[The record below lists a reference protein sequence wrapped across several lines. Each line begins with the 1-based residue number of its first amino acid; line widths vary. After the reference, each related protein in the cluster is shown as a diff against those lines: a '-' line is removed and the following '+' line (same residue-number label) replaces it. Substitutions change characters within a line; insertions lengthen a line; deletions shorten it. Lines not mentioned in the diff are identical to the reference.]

1 MAKKV
6 NTEVAEVEETAEVKE
21 PKKTVKKT
29 TKKVAETPTPE
40 VPAKAEEPVEAKA
53 PKKTVKKAA
62 KKEAETPTPEVPAKA
77 EEPVEAK
84 APNKTV
90 KKAAKKAAEAAEAAA
105 EVKEEAKAAE
115 PKSAKKA
122 AKPKA
127 KAKEEA
133 PVAVVENEETTAKE
147 IEAKTE
153 TPKKPVVEEPVEV
166 SVEQKLVALYTLQQ
180 VDSKIDEIRAY
191 RGNLPLE
198 IQDLEDEIAGLETRI
213 TNLKE
218 ESKKYQKDIS
228 DYKIKIKET
237 EALIKKYEDQQ
248 NNVRNNREY
257 DSLTKEIEYQNLD
270 IQLSEKRIREATAK
284 DNDVANKVAQSQLR
298 LTEMKA
304 SLKEKKE
311 ELSSLVE
318 GTEKEEEQLLK
329 RSADCEKLVEDRLL
343 VAYKRIRKNARNG
356 LAVVGIFD
364 EACGGCFNRIPPQHQ
379 LDICTHKKII
389 VCEYCGRILVDKGII
404 GQYKE

>member
-1 MAKKV
+1 MAKKE
-6 NTEVAEVEETAEVKE
+6 NQEVAKVEENAEVKE
-21 PKKTVKKT
+21 VKKTAKKSTKKVTEEPVEEAPVEETPKKAVKKT
-29 TKKVAETPTPE
+29 TKKV
-40 VPAKAEEPVEAKA
+40 
-53 PKKTVKKAA
+53 
-62 KKEAETPTPEVPAKA
+62 
-77 EEPVEAK
+77 
-84 APNKTV
+84 
-90 KKAAKKAAEAAEAAA
+90 
-105 EVKEEAKAAE
+105 
-115 PKSAKKA
+115 
-122 AKPKA
+122 
-127 KAKEEA
+127 EEA
-133 PVAVVENEETTAKE
+133 PVEVVEEVKE
-147 IEAKTE
+147 PEKEVVAA
-153 TPKKPVVEEPVEV
+153 PVVEDPVEV

-198 IQDLEDEIAGLETRI
+198 IQDMEDEIAGLETRI
-213 TNLKE
+213 ANFKE
-218 ESKKYQKDIS
+218 ESKKHQKDIS

-270 IQLSEKRIREATAK
+270 IQLSEKRIKEITAK
-284 DNDVANKVAQSQLR
+284 DNDVATKVAAAQLR
-298 LTEMKA
+298 LAELTT
-304 SLKEKKE
+304 SLNEKKE
-311 ELSSLVE
+311 ELHSLVE
-318 GTEKEEEQLLK
+318 GTEKEEEQLLQ
-329 RSADCEKLVEDRLL
+329 RSAECEKYVEDRLL

-404 GQYKE
+404 NQYKD

>member
-1 MAKKV
+1 MAKKENKEV
-6 NTEVAEVEETAEVKE
+6 AEVTEVAEVKEVKE
-21 PKKTVKKT
+21 
-29 TKKVAETPTPE
+29 TKKATKKSTKAEAEPE
-40 VPAKAEEPVEAKA
+40 VEEEAVEEKKLKKATKKATKTEAEDEAQEEVAA
-53 PKKTVKKAA
+53 PK
-62 KKEAETPTPEVPAKA
+62 
-77 EEPVEAK
+77 EEIPV
-84 APNKTV
+84 
-90 KKAAKKAAEAAEAAA
+90 
-105 EVKEEAKAAE
+105 VKEEE
-115 PKSAKKA
+115 
-122 AKPKA
+122 
-127 KAKEEA
+127 
-133 PVAVVENEETTAKE
+133 
-147 IEAKTE
+147 
-153 TPKKPVVEEPVEV
+153 KPVQDPVEV

-198 IQDLEDEIAGLETRI
+198 IQDIEDEIAGLETRI
-213 TNLKE
+213 TNFKD
-218 ESKKYQKDIS
+218 ESKKHQKDIS

-257 DSLTKEIEYQNLD
+257 DSLTKEIEYQLLD
-270 IQLSEKRIREATAK
+270 NQLSEKRIKEITAK
-284 DNDVANKVAQSQLR
+284 DNEVATKVAEAQMR
-298 LTEMKA
+298 LTELKA
-304 SLKEKKE
+304 SLTEKKD
-311 ELSSLVE
+311 ELHSLVE
-318 GTEKEEEQLLK
+318 GTEKEEEQLLQ

-404 GQYKE
+404 AQYNA

>member
-1 MAKKV
+1 MAKKETKEV
-6 NTEVAEVEETAEVKE
+6 AEVTEVAEVEEVKE
-21 PKKTVKKT
+21 TKKT
-29 TKKVAETPTPE
+29 TKKTTK
-40 VPAKAEEPVEAKA
+40 AKAEAESAEPV
-53 PKKTVKKAA
+53 
-62 KKEAETPTPEVPAKA
+62 A
-77 EEPVEAK
+77 EETE
-84 APNKTV
+84 T
-90 KKAAKKAAEAAEAAA
+90 KK
-105 EVKEEAKAAE
+105 
-115 PKSAKKA
+115 PAKKA
-122 AKPKA
+122 AKAETAPEVTVEA
-127 KAKEEA
+127 PKEEA
-133 PVAVVENEETTAKE
+133 PA
-147 IEAKTE
+147 
-153 TPKKPVVEEPVEV
+153 PVVEAPKPVEDPVEV

-198 IQDLEDEIAGLETRI
+198 IQDMEDEIAGLETRI
-213 TNLKE
+213 ANFKE
-218 ESKKYQKDIS
+218 ESKKHQREIS

-270 IQLSEKRIREATAK
+270 IQLSEKRIKEITAK
-284 DNDVANKVAQSQLR
+284 DGDVAAKVAQAQLR
-298 LTEMKA
+298 LTELKS

-311 ELSSLVE
+311 ELHTLVE
-318 GTEKEEEQLLK
+318 GTEKEEEQLLQ
-329 RSADCEKLVEDRLL
+329 RSAECEKLVEDRLL

-356 LAVVGIFD
+356 LAVVGIHN

-404 GQYKE
+404 EQYNA

>member
-1 MAKKV
+1 MAKKETKEV
-6 NTEVAEVEETAEVKE
+6 AEVTEVAEVEEVKE
-21 PKKTVKKT
+21 TKKT
-29 TKKVAETPTPE
+29 TKKTTK
-40 VPAKAEEPVEAKA
+40 AKAEAEP
-53 PKKTVKKAA
+53 
-62 KKEAETPTPEVPAKA
+62 AEPAA
-77 EEPVEAK
+77 EEKE
-84 APNKTV
+84 T
-90 KKAAKKAAEAAEAAA
+90 KK
-105 EVKEEAKAAE
+105 
-115 PKSAKKA
+115 PAKKA
-122 AKPKA
+122 AKAEAAPEVTVEA
-127 KAKEEA
+127 PKEEA
-133 PVAVVENEETTAKE
+133 PAPVA
-147 IEAKTE
+147 E
-153 TPKKPVVEEPVEV
+153 TPKAVEDPGEV

-198 IQDLEDEIAGLETRI
+198 IQDMEDEIVGLETRVA
-213 TNLKE
+213 NFKE
-218 ESKKYQKDIS
+218 ESKKHQREIS

-270 IQLSEKRIREATAK
+270 IQLSEKRIKEITAK
-284 DNDVANKVAQSQLR
+284 DGDVAAKVAQAQLR
-298 LTEMKA
+298 LTELKS

-311 ELSSLVE
+311 ELHTLVE
-318 GTEKEEEQLLK
+318 GTEKEEEQLLQ
-329 RSADCEKLVEDRLL
+329 RSAECEKLVEDRLL

-356 LAVVGIFD
+356 LAVVGIHN

-404 GQYKE
+404 EQYNA

>member
-1 MAKKV
+1 MAKKEIK
-6 NTEVAEVEETAEVKE
+6 EVAEVAEAAEVKE
-21 PKKTVKKT
+21 VKETKKATKKTTKATAEPEAKEEVVEVKKAKKT
-29 TKKVAETPTPE
+29 TKKTATAE
-40 VPAKAEEPVEAKA
+40 
-53 PKKTVKKAA
+53 PK
-62 KKEAETPTPEVPAKA
+62 P
-77 EEPVEAK
+77 
-84 APNKTV
+84 
-90 KKAAKKAAEAAEAAA
+90 
-105 EVKEEAKAAE
+105 EVKEEAPVE
-115 PKSAKKA
+115 
-122 AKPKA
+122 
-127 KAKEEA
+127 KEEA
-133 PVAVVENEETTAKE
+133 PAVVE
-147 IEAKTE
+147 EAH
-153 TPKKPVVEEPVEV
+153 KPEVDPVEV

-213 TNLKE
+213 ANFKE
-218 ESKKYQKDIS
+218 DSKKHQKDIS

-257 DSLTKEIEYQNLD
+257 DSLTKEIEYQQLD
-270 IQLSEKRIREATAK
+270 NQLSEKRIREITAK
-284 DNDVANKVAQSQLR
+284 DNEVATKVAEAQMR
-298 LTEMKA
+298 LTELKS
-304 SLKEKKE
+304 SLDEKKE
-311 ELSSLVE
+311 ELQSLVE
-318 GTEKEEEQLLK
+318 GTEKEEEQLLQ

-404 GQYKE
+404 AQYNA

>member
-6 NTEVAEVEETAEVKE
+6 NNEVAEANEVAEVKEVKE
-21 PKKTVKKT
+21 TKKVTKKTVK
-29 TKKVAETPTPE
+29 AE
-40 VPAKAEEPVEAKA
+40 AEPVEEEKEVKKTAKKAVKEEVKPEAKEEA

-62 KKEAETPTPEVPAKA
+62 KKV
-77 EEPVEAK
+77 EEPEE
-84 APNKTV
+84 V
-90 KKAAKKAAEAAEAAA
+90 KEEQA
-105 EVKEEAKAAE
+105 EVKEEVKLE
-115 PKSAKKA
+115 K
-122 AKPKA
+122 
-127 KAKEEA
+127 KEEA
-133 PVAVVENEETTAKE
+133 VAEVP
-147 IEAKTE
+147 I
-153 TPKKPVVEEPVEV
+153 EV

-198 IQDLEDEIAGLETRI
+198 IQDIEDEIAGLETRI
-213 TNLKE
+213 ANFKE
-218 ESKKYQKDIS
+218 ESKKHQKDIS

-257 DSLTKEIEYQNLD
+257 DSLTKEIEYQQLD
-270 IQLSEKRIREATAK
+270 NQLSEKRIREITAK
-284 DNDVANKVAQSQLR
+284 DNDVATKVAEAQMR
-298 LTEMKA
+298 LTELKT
-304 SLKEKKE
+304 SLDEKKE
-311 ELSSLVE
+311 ELQSLVE
-318 GTEKEEEQLLK
+318 GTEKEEEQLLQ

-404 GQYKE
+404 AQYNA

>member
-6 NTEVAEVEETAEVKE
+6 NTEVAEVEENAEVKE
-21 PKKTVKKT
+21 VKKT
-29 TKKVAETPTPE
+29 AKKSTKKVTEEPAAEAPAEETP
-40 VPAKAEEPVEAKA
+40 
-53 PKKTVKKAA
+53 KKAA
-62 KKEAETPTPEVPAKA
+62 KKSTKK
-77 EEPVEAK
+77 EEEMPVE
-84 APNKTV
+84 V
-90 KKAAKKAAEAAEAAA
+90 VE
-105 EVKEEAKAAE
+105 EVKEPEKVV
-115 PKSAKKA
+115 
-122 AKPKA
+122 
-127 KAKEEA
+127 
-133 PVAVVENEETTAKE
+133 VAT
-147 IEAKTE
+147 
-153 TPKKPVVEEPVEV
+153 PVVEDPVEV

-198 IQDLEDEIAGLETRI
+198 IQDMEDEIAGLETRVA
-213 TNLKE
+213 NFKE
-218 ESKKYQKDIS
+218 ESKKHQKDIS

-237 EALIKKYEDQQ
+237 EALIKKYEEQQ

-257 DSLTKEIEYQNLD
+257 DSLTKEIEYQTLD
-270 IQLSEKRIREATAK
+270 IQLSEKRIKEITAK
-284 DNDVANKVAQSQLR
+284 DNDVATKVANAQMR
-298 LTEMKA
+298 LNELNA
-304 SLKEKKE
+304 SLNEKKE
-311 ELSSLVE
+311 ELHSLVE

-329 RSADCEKLVEDRLL
+329 RSAECEKFVEDRLL

-404 GQYKE
+404 NQYKA

>member
-1 MAKKV
+1 MAKKENKEV
-6 NTEVAEVEETAEVKE
+6 AEVTEVAEVKEVKE
-21 PKKTVKKT
+21 TKKATKKSAKAEAEPEVEEEPVEEKKPKKT
-29 TKKVAETPTPE
+29 TKKAAKVEPEVEVKVETPAE
-40 VPAKAEEPVEAKA
+40 KEEEP
-53 PKKTVKKAA
+53 
-62 KKEAETPTPEVPAKA
+62 
-77 EEPVEAK
+77 
-84 APNKTV
+84 
-90 KKAAKKAAEAAEAAA
+90 
-105 EVKEEAKAAE
+105 
-115 PKSAKKA
+115 
-122 AKPKA
+122 
-127 KAKEEA
+127 
-133 PVAVVENEETTAKE
+133 
-147 IEAKTE
+147 
-153 TPKKPVVEEPVEV
+153 KPVQDPVEV

-198 IQDLEDEIAGLETRI
+198 IQDIEDEIAGLETRI
-213 TNLKE
+213 TNFKD
-218 ESKKYQKDIS
+218 ESKKHQKDIS

-257 DSLTKEIEYQNLD
+257 DSLTKEIEYQQLD
-270 IQLSEKRIREATAK
+270 NQLSEKRIKEITAK
-284 DNDVANKVAQSQLR
+284 DNDLAAKVADAQMR
-298 LTEMKA
+298 LTELKN
-304 SLKEKKE
+304 SLKEKKD
-311 ELSSLVE
+311 ELHSLVE
-318 GTEKEEEQLLK
+318 GTEKEEEQLLQ

-404 GQYKE
+404 AQYNA

>member
-1 MAKKV
+1 MLFCKKLEINNMAKKV
-6 NTEVAEVEETAEVKE
+6 NKEEVEVTEVAEAKEVKE
-21 PKKTVKKT
+21 
-29 TKKVAETPTPE
+29 TKKVTKKT
-40 VPAKAEEPVEAKA
+40 AKAEEA
-53 PKKTVKKAA
+53 PKPEDELVEE
-62 KKEAETPTPEVPAKA
+62 KKE
-77 EEPVEAK
+77 
-84 APNKTV
+84 V
-90 KKAAKKAAEAAEAAA
+90 K
-105 EVKEEAKAAE
+105 
-115 PKSAKKA
+115 KSAKKS
-122 AKPKA
+122 AK
-127 KAKEEA
+127 
-133 PVAVVENEETTAKE
+133 
-147 IEAKTE
+147 KTE
-153 TPKKPVVEEPVEV
+153 EVKVEEVNQAETLAEPKTEEPTPAVEEQSVEV

-180 VDSKIDEIRAY
+180 VDSKVDEIRAY

-198 IQDLEDEIAGLETRI
+198 IQDLEDEIAGFETRI
-213 TNLKE
+213 TNLKAD
-218 ESKKYQKDIS
+218 SKKNLKEVS

-237 EALIKKYEDQQ
+237 EALVKKYEEQQ

-270 IQLSEKRIREATAK
+270 IQLSEKRIREATARITDIDAK
-284 DNDVANKVAQSQLR
+284 LNEAQLH
-298 LTEMKA
+298 LDEMIR
-304 SLKEKKE
+304 SLNEKKD

-329 RSADCEKLVEDRLL
+329 RSAECEKLVEERLL

-404 GQYKE
+404 GQYNA

>member
-1 MAKKV
+1 M
-6 NTEVAEVEETAEVKE
+6 TEVAEVKEVKE
-21 PKKTVKKT
+21 
-29 TKKVAETPTPE
+29 TKKVTKKT
-40 VPAKAEEPVEAKA
+40 AKAEEAPKPEAEPVEEKKEVKKPAKKA
-53 PKKTVKKAA
+53 ATKTDTVKEDKAEDKKPAKKAA
-62 KKEAETPTPEVPAKA
+62 KKTEEVKVEEVKEAEVVVEPKA
-77 EEPVEAK
+77 EEP
-84 APNKTV
+84 AP
-90 KKAAKKAAEAAEAAA
+90 A
-105 EVKEEAKAAE
+105 
-115 PKSAKKA
+115 
-122 AKPKA
+122 
-127 KAKEEA
+127 
-133 PVAVVENEETTAKE
+133 
-147 IEAKTE
+147 
-153 TPKKPVVEEPVEV
+153 VEEQPIEV

-198 IQDLEDEIAGLETRI
+198 IQDLEDEIAGFETRI
-213 TNLKE
+213 VNLKA
-218 ESKKYQKDIS
+218 ESKKNQTDIS
-228 DYKIKIKET
+228 NYKIKIKET

-270 IQLSEKRIREATAK
+270 VQLSEKRIRELTAK
-284 DNDVANKVAQSQLR
+284 DNEVTNKIAESQLH
-298 LTEMKA
+298 LNEMVSA
-304 SLKEKKE
+304 LSEKKE

-329 RSADCEKLVEDRLL
+329 RSADCEKLVEERLL

-404 GQYKE
+404 QQYNS

>member
-1 MAKKV
+1 MAKKE
-6 NTEVAEVEETAEVKE
+6 NKEVAEVEEKTEVKE
-21 PKKTVKKT
+21 VKKT
-29 TKKVAETPTPE
+29 TKKSTKKVT
-40 VPAKAEEPVEAKA
+40 EEPVAEA
-53 PKKTVKKAA
+53 PVEETPKKAA
-62 KKEAETPTPEVPAKA
+62 KKST
-77 EEPVEAK
+77 
-84 APNKTV
+84 
-90 KKAAKKAAEAAEAAA
+90 KK
-105 EVKEEAKAAE
+105 V
-115 PKSAKKA
+115 
-122 AKPKA
+122 
-127 KAKEEA
+127 EEA
-133 PVAVVENEETTAKE
+133 PVEVVEEVKE
-147 IEAKTE
+147 PEKEVVAA
-153 TPKKPVVEEPVEV
+153 PVVEDPVEV

-198 IQDLEDEIAGLETRI
+198 IQDMEDEIAGLETRI
-213 TNLKE
+213 ANFKE
-218 ESKKYQKDIS
+218 ESKKHQKDIS

-270 IQLSEKRIREATAK
+270 IQLSEKRIKEITAK
-284 DNDVANKVAQSQLR
+284 DNDVATKVAAAQLR
-298 LTEMKA
+298 LAELTT
-304 SLKEKKE
+304 SLNEKKE
-311 ELSSLVE
+311 ELHSLVE
-318 GTEKEEEQLLK
+318 GTEKEEEQLLQ
-329 RSADCEKLVEDRLL
+329 RSAECEKYVEDRLL

-404 GQYKE
+404 NQYKA

>member
-1 MAKKV
+1 MAKKEIK
-6 NTEVAEVEETAEVKE
+6 EVAEVAEATEVKE
-21 PKKTVKKT
+21 VKETKKATKKT
-29 TKKVAETPTPE
+29 TKSIVESEEKDEAVEE
-40 VPAKAEEPVEAKA
+40 KKAKKST
-53 PKKTVKKAA
+53 KKTAV
-62 KKEAETPTPEVPAKA
+62 
-77 EEPVEAK
+77 
-84 APNKTV
+84 
-90 KKAAKKAAEAAEAAA
+90 
-105 EVKEEAKAAE
+105 AE
-115 PKSAKKA
+115 PKPEVVEEA
-122 AKPKA
+122 PIE
-127 KAKEEA
+127 KEEA
-133 PVAVVENEETTAKE
+133 PAVVEA
-147 IEAKTE
+147 A
-153 TPKKPVVEEPVEV
+153 PKPEVDPIEV

-198 IQDLEDEIAGLETRI
+198 IQDIEDEIAGLETRI
-213 TNLKE
+213 TNFKE
-218 ESKKYQKDIS
+218 ESKKHQKDIS

-257 DSLTKEIEYQNLD
+257 DSLTKEIEYQQLD
-270 IQLSEKRIREATAK
+270 NQLSEKRIREITAK
-284 DNDVANKVAQSQLR
+284 DNDVASKVAEAQLR
-298 LTEMKA
+298 LTELKT
-304 SLKEKKE
+304 SLDEKKE
-311 ELSSLVE
+311 ELQSLVE
-318 GTEKEEEQLLK
+318 GTEKEEEQLLQ

-404 GQYKE
+404 AQYNA

>member
-6 NTEVAEVEETAEVKE
+6 NTEVAEVEENAEVKE
-21 PKKTVKKT
+21 VKKTVKKT
-29 TKKVAETPTPE
+29 TKKVVETPVVDE
-40 VPAKAEEPVEAKA
+40 V
-53 PKKTVKKAA
+53 
-62 KKEAETPTPEVPAKA
+62 
-77 EEPVEAK
+77 
-84 APNKTV
+84 
-90 KKAAKKAAEAAEAAA
+90 
-105 EVKEEAKAAE
+105 
-115 PKSAKKA
+115 
-122 AKPKA
+122 
-127 KAKEEA
+127 EEA
-133 PVAVVENEETTAKE
+133 PVEQMAPEQQPEQQPE
-147 IEAKTE
+147 
-153 TPKKPVVEEPVEV
+153 PKVEEVKPAPEPVAEEPIEV

-198 IQDLEDEIAGLETRI
+198 IQDLEDQIAGLETRI
-213 TNLKE
+213 DNLKVD
-218 ESKKYQKDIS
+218 SKQFQRVVS
-228 DYKIKIKET
+228 DYTVKIKET
-237 EALIKKYEDQQ
+237 KDLVKKYEEQQ

-270 IQLSEKRIREATAK
+270 IQVSEKRIKEAQTRIAEVDLK
-284 DNDVANKVAQSQLR
+284 INEAHQR
-298 LTEMKA
+298 LEELNNA
-304 SLKEKKE
+304 LKEKKE

-318 GTEKEEEQLLK
+318 GTEKEEEQLLQ
-329 RSADCEKLVEDRLL
+329 RSAECEQLVEDRLL

-404 GQYKE
+404 AQYNA

>member
-1 MAKKV
+1 MAKKEIK
-6 NTEVAEVEETAEVKE
+6 EVAEVAE
-21 PKKTVKKT
+21 
-29 TKKVAETPTPE
+29 
-40 VPAKAEEPVEAKA
+40 
-53 PKKTVKKAA
+53 
-62 KKEAETPTPEVPAKA
+62 
-77 EEPVEAK
+77 
-84 APNKTV
+84 
-90 KKAAKKAAEAAEAAA
+90 AA
-105 EVKEEAKAAE
+105 EVKEVKETKKAIKKTTKATAEPEVKEEVVEEKKAKKATKKTTNAE
-115 PKSAKKA
+115 PK
-122 AKPKA
+122 PEV
-127 KAKEEA
+127 KEEA
-133 PVAVVENEETTAKE
+133 PVEKEEAPAVVE
-147 IEAKTE
+147 EAHKTE
-153 TPKKPVVEEPVEV
+153 VDPVEV

-213 TNLKE
+213 ANFKE
-218 ESKKYQKDIS
+218 DSKKHQKDIS

-257 DSLTKEIEYQNLD
+257 DSLTKEIEYQQLD
-270 IQLSEKRIREATAK
+270 NQLSEKRIREITAK
-284 DNDVANKVAQSQLR
+284 DNEVATKVAEAQMR
-298 LTEMKA
+298 LTELKS
-304 SLKEKKE
+304 SLDEKKE
-311 ELSSLVE
+311 ELQSLVE
-318 GTEKEEEQLLK
+318 GTEKEEEQLLQ

-404 GQYKE
+404 AQYNA